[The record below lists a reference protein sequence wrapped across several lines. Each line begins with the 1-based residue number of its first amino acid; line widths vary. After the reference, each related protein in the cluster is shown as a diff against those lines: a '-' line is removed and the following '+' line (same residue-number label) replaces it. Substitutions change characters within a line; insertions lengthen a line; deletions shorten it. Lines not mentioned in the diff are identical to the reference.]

1 MNFYF
6 PIAGCGT
13 LFLLLFLNVVWK
25 RKKVTVNPTL
35 PTNNLGDS
43 VADVES
49 GRLQTEAEVQ
59 ALADASFSIDSQ
71 SEDEP
76 DNDGFE
82 TQDLR
87 CANDEEM
94 NSNGQ

>member
-13 LFLLLFLNVVWK
+13 LLLSLFLIVVWK
-25 RKKVTVNPTL
+25 RKKVIVNPTL

-43 VADVES
+43 VADAES
-49 GRLQTEAEVQ
+49 GRLQSQAEAQ
-59 ALADASFSIDSQ
+59 RQADASFSIDSQ

-87 CANDEEM
+87 CVNDEEM

>member
-1 MNFYF
+1 M
-6 PIAGCGT
+6 
-13 LFLLLFLNVVWK
+13 
-25 RKKVTVNPTL
+25 
-35 PTNNLGDS
+35 
-43 VADVES
+43 ADAES
-49 GRLQTEAEVQ
+49 GRLQAQAEAQ
-59 ALADASFSIDSQ
+59 ALANASFSIDSQ

-87 CANDEEM
+87 CANDEEI

>member
-6 PIAGCGT
+6 LIASCGT
-13 LFLLLFLNVVWK
+13 LLLSLFLIVVWK
-25 RKKVTVNPTL
+25 RKKVIVNPTL

-43 VADVES
+43 VADAES
-49 GRLQTEAEVQ
+49 GRLQAQAEAQ
-59 ALADASFSIDSQ
+59 RLADASFSIDSQ

-76 DNDGFE
+76 NNDGFE

-87 CANDEEM
+87 CINDEEM